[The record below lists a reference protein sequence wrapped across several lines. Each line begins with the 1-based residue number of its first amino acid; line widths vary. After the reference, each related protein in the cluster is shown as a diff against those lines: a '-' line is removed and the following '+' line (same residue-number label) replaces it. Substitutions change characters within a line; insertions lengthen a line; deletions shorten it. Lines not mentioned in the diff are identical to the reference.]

1 MNSALPLT
9 QPSGT
14 HTDMRYII
22 EFLLPGTIVVIVA
35 LLLFRNRT
43 QAPTQNAAGQTPDAS
58 GTLSTGTFV
67 LILIVGAAFTVAL
80 VYALHSN
87 GP

>member
-1 MNSALPLT
+1 
-9 QPSGT
+9 
-14 HTDMRYII
+14 MRYIV
-22 EFLLPGTIVVIVA
+22 EFLLPGAIVVIVA
-35 LLLFRNRT
+35 LLLFRNRAQT
-43 QAPTQNAAGQTPDAS
+43 PTQNAAGNQTPDAS

-80 VYALHSN
+80 VYALQHSN